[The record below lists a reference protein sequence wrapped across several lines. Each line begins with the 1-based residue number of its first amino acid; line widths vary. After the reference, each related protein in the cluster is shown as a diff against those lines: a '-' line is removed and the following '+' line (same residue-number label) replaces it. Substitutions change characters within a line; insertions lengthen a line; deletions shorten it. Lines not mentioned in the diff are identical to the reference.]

1 MKICYFAAIAASVVL
16 ISGCDSVHKGTKV
29 EKNLAVQR
37 LEGIKAATEF
47 EIAKQS
53 YLGGDLDKSFKA
65 INRSIALNA
74 NMPKSY
80 ILRGRIQL
88 EQGDLEGSILSF
100 QQAEKVDEK
109 SVEAQYYQGLVAERI
124 NHSEEALVF
133 FTKAADLDPQ
143 NAQYVIA
150 AAETLID
157 LNKVEEAA
165 AFLKSRGDKFQHN
178 PGVRQTLGHLA
189 MIQNHP
195 EIAVSQFSE
204 ARLLAPEDTGIVED
218 LLHAQMEVGQFADA
232 EYNLQRLLKTEKG
245 KARRDLKHLR
255 AECLVKV
262 DRLMDARELFIQL
275 TSGAEGQADVEGWI
289 GLGNVSYMLKD
300 NGRLKLAAARTIAV
314 APNRSEGYV
323 LRALYQ
329 RRLGDLNSA
338 QINLHQALGYKAD
351 GETYLLLAIVQ
362 DELKQ
367 TDEAKQTLSTLLKL
381 DPNNAQARQ
390 LLGTIGQ
397 PVAAVSDR

>member
-1 MKICYFAAIAASVVL
+1 MKVCYFAAIAASVVL
-16 ISGCDSVHKGTKV
+16 VAGCDSVHQGTKV

-88 EQGDLEGSILSF
+88 EQGDLEGSVASF
-100 QQAEKVDEK
+100 QQASKVDEK
-109 SVEAQYYQGLVAERI
+109 SVEAQYYQGLIAERI
-124 NHSEEALVF
+124 NHQEEALAF
-133 FTKAADLDPQ
+133 FTKAADLDTQ
-143 NAQYVIA
+143 NAQYLIA

-157 LNKVEEAA
+157 LNRIDEAA
-165 AFLKSRGDKFQHN
+165 AFLQTRGDKFQHN
-178 PGVRQTLGHLA
+178 AGVRQTLGHLA
-189 MIQNHP
+189 MIQKNPESAVNH
-195 EIAVSQFSE
+195 FNE

-218 LLHAQMEVGQFADA
+218 LLHAQMAVGQFADA
-232 EYNLQRLLKTEKG
+232 EFNLQRLLKSEKG
-245 KARRDLKHLR
+245 KTRRDLKHLR

-262 DRLMDARELFIQL
+262 DRLLDARELFIQL
-275 TSGAEGQADVEGWI
+275 TSGPEGQADVDGWI
-289 GLGNVSYMLKD
+289 GLGNVSFMLKD
-300 NGRLKLAAARTIAV
+300 NSRLKLAAARTIAV

-329 RRLGDLNSA
+329 RRTGDLKSA

-351 GETYLLLAIVQ
+351 AETYLLLAIVQ
-362 DELKQ
+362 DEMQQ
-367 TDEAKQTLSTLLKL
+367 TDAAKETLNALLAL
-381 DPNNAQARQ
+381 DPNNTQARQ
-390 LLGTIGQ
+390 LLGTVGQ
-397 PVAAVSDR
+397 PVAAAPER